1 MTMGQDYMVGMAQ
14 GHECRSCNS
23 QFCRLFL
30 FPFTGPIPLL
40 SSLHLSHLLWCV
52 LRTYFMFSSQ
62 HWLYPTF
69 KKNLALPLKYL
80 LLTLH
85 EDYSPSTIIFISY
98 PDERILHFF
107 AFENTVLFL
116 ISILLQWNEHLG
128 IKVLVLVLNFMPILF
143 IICLLFLHVQKT
155 YLQTPRNQQAR
166 TFEHTAQVR
175 GWSAH
180 TPDLWNNYE
189 NKSLVKKTSTSQS
202 PTI

>member
-1 MTMGQDYMVGMAQ
+1 M
-14 GHECRSCNS
+14 
-23 QFCRLFL
+23 
-30 FPFTGPIPLL
+30 
-40 SSLHLSHLLWCV
+40 
-52 LRTYFMFSSQ
+52 
-62 HWLYPTF
+62 
-69 KKNLALPLKYL
+69 KYL

-98 PDERILHFF
+98 PDERILYFF

-143 IICLLFLHVQKT
+143 IICLLFLYVQKT
-155 YLQTPRNQQAR
+155 SLPTPRNQQAR

-189 NKSLVKKTSTSQS
+189 NKSCSEENQYILESHCLKSLFVETVIQYCWFHQNVF
-202 PTI
+202 